1 MGILHPVMGEY
12 YVWAALPMG
21 AANSP
26 ACAGR
31 YGQAFLRLLRNRL
44 RVNSNPTKLNCWWT
58 GFQELGYDPQLGYGY
73 VFTGPDGAPAVRFW
87 VHVDD
92 FAIHGPTLEATQS
105 ALNLFLDVAVQVGL
119 LCHPGKLKPPSQT
132 PLYTGFIFDTR
143 GIPTLRVPTPKRE
156 RALAMVD
163 HLLARRNDQLV
174 SRLGLSVVVGT
185 LESLAEATP
194 ARLGHTYLRHLYNL
208 LHPPEL
214 VAHGTLSSTSGGGR
228 GLGRGLDSGILK
240 V

>member
-1 MGILHPVMGEY
+1 MYAGGWTAVVDASKFFYQFITRPSDRPYMGILHPVTGEY

-31 YGQAFLRLLRNRL
+31 YGQAFLRLLRNQL
-44 RVNSNPTKLNCWWT
+44 RVDSNPTKLNCWWT

-163 HLLARRNDQLV
+163 HLLARNNEQA
-174 SRLGLSVVVGT
+174 VVVVLVG
-185 LESLAEATP
+185 S
-194 ARLGHTYLRHLYNL
+194 RHKKI
-208 LHPPEL
+208 
-214 VAHGTLSSTSGGGR
+214 TSYC
-228 GLGRGLDSGILK
+228 D
-240 V
+240 